1 MRQLGV
7 AESTA
12 TAILDQFNGEH
23 VYRWL
28 CYAEHRLAAG
38 WVPRESPAAWLV
50 SAIRSGDWVIPQW
63 FRTPQD
69 EAAETVQRLEAAD
82 AADKQQE
89 LEAQQARQASEAQR
103 RAIER
108 ELGIGESTRVIW
120 ESAKAILE
128 ERKQFSP
135 ALFSAYLLPLRGSN
149 AAVVTPVEFFRTVI
163 EAKVEQI
170 RLALEDAS
178 GRGIAQ
184 VEVRGVVLSTV
195 PA

>member
-1 MRQLGV
+1 MRQTSSRSWRQSRH
-7 AESTA
+7 A
-12 TAILDQFNGEH
+12 
-23 VYRWL
+23 
-28 CYAEHRLAAG
+28 RLPKRRPGSRNAL
-38 WVPRESPAAWLV
+38 PR
-50 SAIRSGDWVIPQW
+50 Q
-63 FRTPQD
+63 
-69 EAAETVQRLEAAD
+69 
-82 AADKQQE
+82 
-89 LEAQQARQASEAQR
+89 
-103 RAIER
+103 
-108 ELGIGESTRVIW
+108 STRVIW